1 MNAELYRTKS
11 QLSDIYLNV
20 SVFLF
25 LCCMPFHALAF
36 NLFGYGD
43 VSETDIVQL
52 EVAEPYIEMHT
63 GPGRG
68 YPVFN
73 VVEQGENIEVLK
85 HKADWYKIKSSDDK
99 TGWVKSDQLAHTLK
113 PTGVPVDLPEMDR
126 GDFLTSRW
134 RIGFA
139 AGQLEGASTVS
150 MSVGYRP
157 LSWAG
162 VEVEGGKI
170 FDESVTSDIY
180 GINLLVEPISEWN
193 ITPFIAV
200 GAGKFSFNDRQKV
213 LVDDAGSPS
222 YGSIGAGASYYVDRN
237 IVVRGEY
244 RTYSV
249 STDEDRT
256 WLNAWTIGLSAF
268 F

>member
-1 MNAELYRTKS
+1 MNAKLNRSKS
-11 QLSDIYLNV
+11 LLSGIYLNV
-20 SVFLF
+20 SVLLFLF
-25 LCCMPFHALAF
+25 CVPLQALAF
-36 NLFGYGD
+36 NLFGSGT
-43 VSETDIVQL
+43 SGEADIIRL

-73 VVEQGENIEVLK
+73 VVEQDETIEILMR
-85 HKADWYKIKSSDDK
+85 KAGWYKIQSSDDK
-99 TGWVKSDQLAHTLK
+99 TGWVKSSQLAHTLK
-113 PTGVPVDLPEMDR
+113 LTGVPVDLPEVDR

-134 RIGFA
+134 RIGFS

-150 MSVGYRP
+150 LRAGYRP
-157 LSWAG
+157 LNWAG

-170 FDESVTSDIY
+170 FDESVTSDFY
-180 GINLLVEPISEWN
+180 GINLLVEPISEW
-193 ITPFIAV
+193 IVTPFVVV
-200 GAGKFSFNDRQKV
+200 GAGKFSFNERQKV
-213 LVDDAGSPS
+213 LVDDAGSPG

-237 IVVRGEY
+237 IVLRGEY

>member
-1 MNAELYRTKS
+1 MNTNLHRENCLLPTKYKKMWV
-11 QLSDIYLNV
+11 L
-20 SVFLF
+20 LF
-25 LCCMPFHALAF
+25 MFSMPSHVLAF
-36 NLFGYGD
+36 GLFGYGSA
-43 VSETDIVQL
+43 SETDIVQL
-52 EVAEPYIEMHT
+52 EVEEPYIEMHT

-73 VVEQGENIEVLK
+73 VVEQGESIEILK

-99 TGWVKSDQLAHTLK
+99 MGWVKSEQLAHTLK
-113 PTGVPVDLPEMDR
+113 PTGVPVDLPEVDR

-134 RIGFA
+134 RIGFT

-150 MSVGYRP
+150 ITAGYRP

-170 FDESVTSDIY
+170 FDESVTSDFY
-180 GINLLVEPISEWN
+180 GINFLVEPVSVWSV
-193 ITPFIAV
+193 TPFVAV
-200 GAGKFSFNDRQKV
+200 GAGKFSFNERQKV
-213 LVDDAGSPS
+213 VVDDAGTPS

-244 RTYSV
+244 RAYSV
-249 STDEDRT
+249 STDGDRT